1 METSEA
7 RRAHWWSV
15 TLPGMALGVMF
26 AYYGESVLAVLFFA
40 ILLSFMLSPVVQ
52 ALEYLHLP
60 RALAAL
66 ISVVVLLAVLY
77 GISAASY
84 NQAIIFADNVPK
96 YSQKIRSI
104 LQPFRQEAG
113 KFEKTGEVVGDPDPS
128 NVVPV
133 GQVQNWSEVLTHG
146 AGTFT
151 DILLA
156 ASFIPFLAYFLLSWQ
171 SHAR

>member
-1 METSEA
+1 METTETQPGH
-7 RRAHWWSV
+7 HWSL
-15 TLPGMALGVMF
+15 TLLVMALVVMF
-26 AYYGESVLAVLFFA
+26 SYYGESVLAVLFFA

-84 NQAIIFADNVPK
+84 YQAIIFADNVPK

-104 LQPFRQEAG
+104 LQPFRQEAERL
-113 KFEKTGEVVGDPDPS
+113 EKTGEVVSDPEAS
-128 NVVPV
+128 NVVPR
-133 GQVQNWSEVLTHG
+133 SEEHTSEL
-146 AGTFT
+146 
-151 DILLA
+151 
-156 ASFIPFLAYFLLSWQ
+156 
-171 SHAR
+171 